1 MLRYVLPDF
10 LNRVKRKILRK
21 SRTRSYRAKTAPF
34 LHRGE
39 KGLIFELFP
48 DEYIDGIIHSEGLF
62 ELYPLRWTGRHVRG
76 RTFVD
81 VGANIGNHTLYLAEY
96 FDEVH
101 CFEPFAPVADRLEAN
116 IARNRLSAQV
126 HRVGLGAADDDLPF
140 VPNRTGNLGQGSFA
154 VAVAG
159 GEGEVLPVR
168 EGDRYFRERGIR
180 NVDLLKIDVE
190 GFELQVLAGL
200 KATIAR
206 DRPTIILEFDGRE
219 QDASA
224 LCDLLPD
231 YVIEELRGKVPRPW
245 VIEHRFYNHLLA
257 RPAEQIR

>member
-1 MLRYVLPDF
+1 MLRYALPDF

-21 SRTRSYRAKTAPF
+21 SRARSYRAKTAPF

-39 KGLIFELFP
+39 KGLIFELYP
-48 DEYIDGIIHSEGLF
+48 DEYIDGIIYSEGLF
-62 ELYPLRWTGRHVRG
+62 ELYPLRWTSRHIRG

-126 HRVGLGAADDDLPF
+126 HRVGLGDTDGDLPF
-140 VPNRTGNLGQGSFA
+140 LPDREGNLGRGSF
-154 VAVAG
+154 AVAG
-159 GEGEVLPVR
+159 GEGDVLPVR
-168 EGDRYFRERGIR
+168 EGDRYFREQGIR

-206 DRPTIILEFDGRE
+206 DRPTVILEFDGRE
-219 QDASA
+219 QDASI
-224 LCDLLPD
+224 LYDLLPG
-231 YVIEELRGKVPRPW
+231 YVIEELDDKGPMPW

-257 RPAEQIR
+257 RPAEQMQH